1 MKLED
6 KTIKA
11 VWILR
16 NRGLTVRQQYK
27 EIADWYTEQDL
38 DELLEI
44 FEQEEKENGI
54 HCEHWSNQSE

>member
-27 EIADWYTEQDL
+27 EIADLYTEQDL
-38 DELLEI
+38 DELLEV
-44 FEQEEKENGI
+44 FEHEEKENGV
-54 HCEHWSNQSE
+54 HS

>member
-38 DELLEI
+38 DELLEV
-44 FEQEEKENGI
+44 FEQEEKENGYI
-54 HCEHWSNQSE
+54 KYWMDKTK

>member
-38 DELLEI
+38 DELLET
-44 FEQEEKENGI
+44 FEQEEENGI
-54 HCEHWSNQSE
+54 HCKYGLN

>member
-1 MKLED
+1 MKIED

-27 EIADWYTEQDL
+27 EITDWYTEQDL
-38 DELLEI
+38 DELLEV
-44 FEQEEKENGI
+44 FEQEEKENGV
-54 HCEHWSNQSE
+54 HS